1 MFDPSEIEREVSTL
15 SGGERNRLLLAKIL
29 ASPKEILILDEPTN
43 DLDMET
49 IDLLIDFINLH
60 RGSSLISSHDL
71 DFLKKTC
78 SKFFFLDGFGNIR
91 ISTNLE
97 RSSFLE
103 EEVVKHIRV
112 KKEVKPINTEKI
124 INRILKK
131 IEKKELE
138 ISNLTKELQSIQD
151 YNDKSS
157 HYQSLI
163 GHIHKVQNE
172 LKSLEK
178 EWLEI
183 EEGYL
188 INEQ

>member
-1 MFDPSEIEREVSTL
+1 MIL
-15 SGGERNRLLLAKIL
+15 GLLFYVAICSLD
-29 ASPKEILILDEPTN
+29 ASYL
-43 DLDMET
+43 
-49 IDLLIDFINLH
+49 
-60 RGSSLISSHDL
+60 
-71 DFLKKTC
+71 
-78 SKFFFLDGFGNIR
+78 
-91 ISTNLE
+91 
-97 RSSFLE
+97 
-103 EEVVKHIRV
+103 
-112 KKEVKPINTEKI
+112 KI
-124 INRILKK
+124 INSKDK
-131 IEKKELE
+131 NPYSFHEIEY
-138 ISNLTKELQSIQD
+138 NVSIQD